1 MLTCRLPIQN
11 LDPIDRRKNRSR
23 LWVLVGGDDLL
34 DGNQL
39 SVARTAVAH
48 AGSVDFCRLTPPEGE
63 RATTIRRPRT
73 VIVTDDGLG
82 FAVAKCDVVDGH
94 GRIPSVASMLFAR
107 PFWLSQ
113 SAPSDVRNKGYERAF
128 RARLPA
134 RLVSGRCPAITPCPV
149 AAIRFAEA
157 QCARDPLLVEVDP
170 LRLEFRIQKL
180 RCPGCNISIP
190 SRH

>member
-63 RATTIRRPRT
+63 RATTIGRPRT

-107 PFWLSQ
+107 PSGCPKALQVTSETRVMSVR
-113 SAPSDVRNKGYERAF
+113 SAQGY
-128 RARLPA
+128 RLA
-134 RLVSGRCPAITPCPV
+134 W
-149 AAIRFAEA
+149 
-157 QCARDPLLVEVDP
+157 
-170 LRLEFRIQKL
+170 
-180 RCPGCNISIP
+180 
-190 SRH
+190 